1 MQNNPIN
8 PPYSM
13 MPTSRRRGRD
23 ALEQLDLV
31 LVILAGVSLLALGAA
46 MLTVVVLLALQATPN
61 THPLYWKVTLG
72 MALGGAVGMILPYFA
87 HRAIDRALR
96 RTRPASPAARRAG

>member
-31 LVILAGVSLLALGAA
+31 LVILAGLSMLALGAS
-46 MLTVVVLLALQATPN
+46 MLAVVVLLAVQATPN
-61 THPLYWKVTLG
+61 TQPLYWKIALG
-72 MALGGAVGMILPYFA
+72 MALGGVFGMILPYFA
-87 HRAIDRALR
+87 HRAIDRTLR